1 MKNDLELRRDVLDEL
16 EWEPSIDAAEIGVAV
31 KDSIVTLT
39 GPVKSYTEKLTAGG
53 VAERVKDVKAIAND
67 IEVRLPGTAERT
79 DADIAQAAF
88 EALKW
93 KTTVPDG
100 RIKVSVSKG
109 WVTLEGEV
117 DWQYQRYAAVEAVH
131 HLVGVKGVTNL
142 IALKPWAS
150 ATEVKS
156 RIEGGVPA
164 QRRAGCAEG
173 PGGDSRRQGDAAGR
187 RPLLVR
193 AAGSRTDGLVGP
205 GCHAGREPHRDC
217 ALRGTER
224 VSGSCAVATGLD
236 GFRRPEHIHDYSC
249 DLGRSQRSHQDRR
262 GR

>member
-1 MKNDLELRRDVLDEL
+1 MKNDLELRRDVLDAL

-67 IEVRLPGTAERT
+67 VEVRLPGTAERT

-156 RIEGGVPA
+156 RIEGAFRRSAELDA
-164 QRRAGCAEG
+164 QK
-173 PGGDSRRQGDAAGR
+173 
-187 RPLLVR
+187 VR
-193 AAGSRTDGLVGP
+193 VETQDGKVT
-205 GCHAGREPHRDC
+205 
-217 ALRGTER
+217 LRGDVRSSSER
-224 VSGSCAVATGLD
+224 QEAERTAWSAPGVTQVENLIAIA
-236 GFRRPEHIHDYSC
+236 P
-249 DLGRSQRSHQDRR
+249 
-262 GR
+262 